1 VLVIGSLLPEQAKVA
16 IGTSTPEGSAV
27 VVRIAWTHSLA
38 HYAAFGSTV
47 LILMT
52 NARRNWQ
59 RHAAL
64 LATIALG
71 IGIEKLQQLFYG
83 SDFEMND
90 VRDDVFA
97 ACSVYLIWHV
107 VRAWPN
113 RRPARVET
121 EALIP

>member
-1 VLVIGSLLPEQAKVA
+1 VLVIGSLLPEEAKVA
-16 IGTSTPEGSAV
+16 MGTSTPEGNSV
-27 VVRIAWTHSLA
+27 VARVAWTHSLI

-47 LILMT
+47 LILMAS
-52 NARRNWQ
+52 ARGNWQ

-107 VRAWPN
+107 CRAWSN
-113 RRPARVET
+113 WRRR
-121 EALIP
+121 